1 MQTLP
6 VLRDTRTTRL
16 NVTISLNDSFAP
28 LAAGGSHT
36 SSANI
41 NKLITS
47 QRLDRAS
54 PALTQPFFHN
64 GPVKNQITSD
74 GGGGEGSMRNDRKQP
89 HFRSSHPERADRRVC
104 HSHLPSRSSTY
115 SLLFFRLSWADR
127 LLRIFRRIF
136 FRTRSSN
143 CQNRKAG
150 ERGTSGKTGL
160 EMTVKMMRRDS
171 RPDRG
176 DGPKRG
182 PGVFQYLGQR
192 QFTG

>member
-1 MQTLP
+1 MILLP
-6 VLRDTRTTRL
+6 HWQRE
-16 NVTISLNDSFAP
+16 F
-28 LAAGGSHT
+28 SHA

-41 NKLITS
+41 SKLITS
-47 QRLDRAS
+47 RRLDRAL
-54 PALTQPFFHN
+54 PAPTVGVYPHLIFQNPNIPKRPQLWPLFN
-64 GPVKNQITSD
+64 DGPVRNQSASD
-74 GGGGEGSMRNDRKQP
+74 GGGGEGSVRNDQKQP
-89 HFRSSHPERADRRVC
+89 HYRLPHLERAVMC

-143 CQNRKAG
+143 CQKRKA
-150 ERGTSGKTGL
+150 RGGGASGKTGL

-182 PGVFQYLGQR
+182 AGVFQYLGQR
-192 QFTG
+192 QVTG